1 MFKLFKKPEKTVQEE
16 VTSFLQQE
24 KERRKKAEAFL
35 HMMLDVFPYVME
47 EVWGLSDNKIA
58 IGDTVLFRVDTKVFY
73 VLKNKSTNL
82 DVMTL
87 RGQAFWQSVQEIMNF
102 AHDLLEDI
110 QQREAG
116 RNQLLFSMEQLTQRM
131 KESSVGV
138 QKPVQKKFARM
149 EPQFL
154 RASEN

>member
-1 MFKLFKKPEKTVQEE
+1 MFNLFKKSEKTVQEE

-35 HMMLDVFPYVME
+35 KMMMDVIPYAME

-58 IGDTVLFRVDTKVFY
+58 IGDTVQFRLDTKVFY
-73 VLKNKSTNL
+73 VMKNKSTDL
-82 DVMTL
+82 DVLDL
-87 RGQAFWQSVQEIMNF
+87 RGQAFWQSVQEVMNF
-102 AHDLLEDI
+102 SHDLLEDI

-116 RNQLLFSMEQLTQRM
+116 RNQLLSSMDQLTQRM

-138 QKPVQKKFARM
+138 QKPFARM

-154 RASEN
+154 RTN

>member
-1 MFKLFKKPEKTVQEE
+1 MFKLFKKPERTVQEE
-16 VTSFLQQE
+16 VISFLQQE

-35 HMMLDVFPYVME
+35 RMMLDVIPYVME

-82 DVMTL
+82 DVLIL

-102 AHDLLEDI
+102 AHDLRK
-110 QQREAG
+110 QQR
-116 RNQLLFSMEQLTQRM
+116 
-131 KESSVGV
+131 
-138 QKPVQKKFARM
+138 
-149 EPQFL
+149 
-154 RASEN
+154 

>member
-1 MFKLFKKPEKTVQEE
+1 MKNESTD
-16 VTSFLQQE
+16 
-24 KERRKKAEAFL
+24 
-35 HMMLDVFPYVME
+35 LDV
-47 EVWGLSDNKIA
+47 L
-58 IGDTVLFRVDTKVFY
+58 
-73 VLKNKSTNL
+73 
-82 DVMTL
+82 TL

-116 RNQLLFSMEQLTQRM
+116 RNQLLSSMDQLTQRM

-138 QKPVQKKFARM
+138 QKPVQKTFAHM

>member
-1 MFKLFKKPEKTVQEE
+1 MFNLFKKPEETVQEE

-35 HMMLDVFPYVME
+35 KMMLDVIPYVME

-58 IGDTVLFRVDTKVFY
+58 IGDTVQFRLDTKVFY
-73 VLKNKSTNL
+73 VMKNKSTDL
-82 DVMTL
+82 DVLDL
-87 RGQAFWQSVQEIMNF
+87 RGQAFWQSVQEVMNF
-102 AHDLLEDI
+102 SHDLLEDI

-116 RNQLLFSMEQLTQRM
+116 RNQLLSSMNQLTQRM

-138 QKPVQKKFARM
+138 KKPFARM

-154 RASEN
+154 RTN

>member
-1 MFKLFKKPEKTVQEE
+1 M
-16 VTSFLQQE
+16 
-24 KERRKKAEAFL
+24 
-35 HMMLDVFPYVME
+35 
-47 EVWGLSDNKIA
+47 
-58 IGDTVLFRVDTKVFY
+58 
-73 VLKNKSTNL
+73 
-82 DVMTL
+82 

-138 QKPVQKKFARM
+138 QKTFARM

>member
-1 MFKLFKKPEKTVQEE
+1 MFNLFKKTEKTVQEE

-35 HMMLDVFPYVME
+35 KMMLDVIPYVME

-58 IGDTVLFRVDTKVFY
+58 IGDTVQFRLDTKVFY
-73 VLKNKSTNL
+73 VMKNKSTDL
-82 DVMTL
+82 DVLDL
-87 RGQAFWQSVQEIMNF
+87 RGQAFWQSVQEVMNF
-102 AHDLLEDI
+102 SHDLLEDI

-116 RNQLLFSMEQLTQRM
+116 RNQLLSSMDQLTQRM

-138 QKPVQKKFARM
+138 QKPFARM

-154 RASEN
+154 RTN